1 MSNLFRGLGDIM
13 RGRRAGGYAG
23 GKIQDKGIPTMN
35 DRSVIFFA
43 SVLAC
48 CLAGAPVL
56 AEDGV
61 TKDRVVFGQVA
72 ALEGPAQALG
82 QGMREGLLA
91 AFAEANRA
99 GGISGRTLELKSTDD
114 SYEPQKM
121 IEAMKKMIGEDKVFA
136 IVGTVG
142 TPTANAGQPIA
153 TEAKVPFIGPFTGAE
168 FLRNPYK
175 RYVVNIRTSYFQETE
190 AWIEHLTTDLGI
202 TKIAILYQDDTF
214 GLAGLQGVKI
224 AMAKRNM
231 SLVAS
236 GTFRRNTTA
245 VKSALLEIMKA
256 NPEAVVTVGPYKP
269 IAEFIKLARQA
280 KMDAVF
286 LAISFVGSDAL
297 AEEMGDKGAGVI
309 VSQVVPFPGDK
320 SIPVVASYQA
330 ALAALAPE
338 AKPGFVSLE
347 GYLVGRL
354 VIEALKRITGEP
366 TREALLDVI
375 VYMGAFDLGGIEL
388 TYSPAKNQGMDQVFF
403 TILQADGS
411 FKPVTRLIR

>member
-1 MSNLFRGLGDIM
+1 
-13 RGRRAGGYAG
+13 
-23 GKIQDKGIPTMN
+23 MN
-35 DRSVIFFA
+35 NRSPIFLT
-43 SVLAC
+43 SVLAFA
-48 CLAGAPVL
+48 LVAAPVH

-61 TKDRVVFGQVA
+61 SKDRIVFGQVA

-82 QGMREGLLA
+82 QGMRQGLLA
-91 AFAEANRA
+91 AFAEVNRA
-99 GGISGRTLELKSTDD
+99 GGIDGRKLELKSADD

-121 IEAMKKMIGEDKVFA
+121 IEAMKKMIGEEKVFA

-175 RYVVNIRTSYFQETE
+175 RYVVNVRGSYFQETE
-190 AWIEHLTTDLGI
+190 AWIERLTKDLGI

-214 GLAGLQGVKI
+214 GLAGLDGVKM
-224 AMAKRNM
+224 ALAKRNM

-236 GTFRRNTTA
+236 GTYRRNTTA

-256 NPEAVVTVGPYKP
+256 KPEAVVTVGAYKP

-286 LAISFVGSDAL
+286 VSISFVGPDAL
-297 AEEMGDKGAGVI
+297 AQEMGNQGAGVI

-320 SIPVVASYQA
+320 SVPVVAAYQA
-330 ALAALAPE
+330 ALAALDPE

-354 VIEALKRITGEP
+354 VIEALRRVPGEP
-366 TREALLDVI
+366 TREALLDAI
-375 VYMGAFDLGGIEL
+375 FHTGSFDLDGVEL
-388 TYSPAKNQGMDQVFF
+388 TYGPANNQGMDEVFF

-411 FKPVTRLIR
+411 FKPVTRLSK

>member
-1 MSNLFRGLGDIM
+1 VN
-13 RGRRAGGYAG
+13 
-23 GKIQDKGIPTMN
+23 N
-35 DRSVIFFA
+35 RSLIFVA
-43 SVLAC
+43 SVLAFG
-48 CLAGAPVL
+48 LAGTFAL

-61 TKDRVVFGQVA
+61 TKDRIVFGQIA

-82 QGMREGLLA
+82 QGMRQGLLA

-99 GGISGRTLELKSTDD
+99 GGVAGRKLELKSADD

-121 IEAMKKMIGEDKVFA
+121 IEAMKKMLAEDKVFA

-190 AWIEHLTTDLGI
+190 AWIEHLTKDLGI

-214 GLAGLQGVKI
+214 GLAGLDGVKM

-245 VKSALLEIMKA
+245 VKSALLEILKA

-269 IAEFIKLARQA
+269 IAEFFKLARQA

-286 LAISFVGSDAL
+286 VAISFVGSDAL
-297 AEEMGDKGAGVI
+297 AQEMGDKGGGVI
-309 VSQVVPFPGDK
+309 VSQVVPFPGDT
-320 SIPVVASYQA
+320 SLPVVASYQA
-330 ALAALAPE
+330 ALAALDPE

-354 VIEALKRITGEP
+354 VIEALKRVPGEP

-375 VYMGAFDLGGIEL
+375 TSTGAFDLDGIEL
-388 TYSPAKNQGMDQVFF
+388 IYGPAKNQGMDQVFF

-411 FKPVTRLIR
+411 FKPVTRLVK